1 MKRELN
7 NHLKMLKK
15 SIDWWKEES
24 YKTAFEVERVNK
36 DFEDGLMTECEV
48 LDKLEEISNKIDYL
62 YRKGEYERKN
72 LFKVIQ
78 HH

>member
-15 SIDWWKEES
+15 SIDWWKKES
-24 YKTAFEVERVNK
+24 LKTSFEVEKVNR
-36 DFEDGLMTECEV
+36 DFEAGLITECEV
-48 LDKLEEISNKIDYL
+48 LEKLEEISNKIDYL

-72 LFKVIQ
+72 LFNVIQ
-78 HH
+78 YQ

>member
-7 NHLKMLKK
+7 SQLEMLKK

-24 YKTAFEVERVNK
+24 LKTSSEVERVNR
-36 DFEDGLMTECEV
+36 DFENGLITEREV
-48 LDKLEEISNKIDYL
+48 LDELEEISNKIDYL

-72 LFKVIQ
+72 LFNVIQ
-78 HH
+78 YH